1 MIQAANPIPSPADSS
16 RLGPLLA
23 RLDEIRRELDRDDV
37 ELEDQMTL
45 YREACG
51 HLAAARRM
59 LGEKPKGDPFER
71 RQSTR
76 RDRRHTVSSPS
87 PPIPP

>member
-16 RLGPLLA
+16 RLGPLLS

-51 HLAAARRM
+51 HIAAAKRM
-59 LGEKPKGDPFER
+59 LGEHRAEIEMLMIDTEGR
-71 RQSTR
+71 S
-76 RDRRHTVSSPS
+76 V
-87 PPIPP
+87 

>member
-1 MIQAANPIPSPADSS
+1 MIQAANPIPSPADSP
-16 RLGPLLA
+16 RLGPLLS

-59 LGEKPKGDPFER
+59 LGEHRAEIELLMSETEGR
-71 RQSTR
+71 S
-76 RDRRHTVSSPS
+76 V
-87 PPIPP
+87 

>member
-45 YREACG
+45 YREARG

-59 LGEKPKGDPFER
+59 LGEHRAEIELLMVETDHRAG
-71 RQSTR
+71 
-76 RDRRHTVSSPS
+76 
-87 PPIPP
+87 

>member
-1 MIQAANPIPSPADSS
+1 VIQAANLVVPPADSP
-16 RLGPLLA
+16 RLGQLLA

-51 HLAAARRM
+51 HLAAAKRM
-59 LGEKPKGDPFER
+59 LGEHRAEIELLMVETNHRAG
-71 RQSTR
+71 
-76 RDRRHTVSSPS
+76 
-87 PPIPP
+87 

>member
-1 MIQAANPIPSPADSS
+1 VIQSANPTSSADSP
-16 RLGPLLA
+16 RLGQLLA

-51 HLAAARRM
+51 HIASAKRM
-59 LGEKPKGDPFER
+59 LGEHRAEIELLMTETEAGPER
-71 RQSTR
+71 VDAR
-76 RDRRHTVSSPS
+76 
-87 PPIPP
+87 

>member
-1 MIQAANPIPSPADSS
+1 
-16 RLGPLLA
+16 LLS

-51 HLAAARRM
+51 HITAAKRM
-59 LGEKPKGDPFER
+59 LGEHRAEIELLMTETEGR
-71 RQSTR
+71 S
-76 RDRRHTVSSPS
+76 V
-87 PPIPP
+87 

>member
-1 MIQAANPIPSPADSS
+1 MIQAANPITSPADSA
-16 RLGPLLA
+16 RLGPLLS

-51 HLAAARRM
+51 HIASAKRM
-59 LGEKPKGDPFER
+59 LGEHRAEIELLMTETEAGPER
-71 RQSTR
+71 VDAR
-76 RDRRHTVSSPS
+76 
-87 PPIPP
+87 

>member
-16 RLGPLLA
+16 RLGPLLS

-45 YREACG
+45 YREARG

-59 LGEKPKGDPFER
+59 LGEHRAEIELLMSETEGR
-71 RQSTR
+71 S
-76 RDRRHTVSSPS
+76 V
-87 PPIPP
+87 